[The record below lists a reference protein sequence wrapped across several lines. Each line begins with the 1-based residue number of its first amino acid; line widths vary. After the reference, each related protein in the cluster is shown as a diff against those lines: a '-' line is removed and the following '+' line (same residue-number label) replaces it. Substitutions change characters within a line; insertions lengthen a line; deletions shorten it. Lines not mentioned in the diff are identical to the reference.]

1 MTCSL
6 HNHLQVTCP
15 DHQMLAEPP
24 TYPTYLP
31 LEHVVIADVLIRSH
45 QQPGRVRSSSSSPS
59 TPAHPHR
66 PSDVL
71 FSFFSGSSC
80 RLELRL
86 GSCKGPTWNARR
98 DQQLTV
104 EGPRQLSGHQGP
116 SRSEKEPSPT
126 LIACCIGSSSPLFL
140 AAMSDPAASSAG
152 PSHKAHHASRSG
164 QKAEKKDKAK
174 GIDRSGGKG
183 FNEKASPFHL

>member
-1 MTCSL
+1 MPRSSNVGGTT
-6 HNHLQVTCP
+6 HLP
-15 DHQMLAEPP
+15 DLSTSRARGHRRRLDSITP
-24 TYPTYLP
+24 TAGACQI
-31 LEHVVIADVLIRSH
+31 VVIVALYTGASA
-45 QQPGRVRSSSSSPS
+45 SS
-59 TPAHPHR
+59 
-66 PSDVL
+66 SDVL

-164 QKAEKKDKAK
+164 KKAEKKDKAK